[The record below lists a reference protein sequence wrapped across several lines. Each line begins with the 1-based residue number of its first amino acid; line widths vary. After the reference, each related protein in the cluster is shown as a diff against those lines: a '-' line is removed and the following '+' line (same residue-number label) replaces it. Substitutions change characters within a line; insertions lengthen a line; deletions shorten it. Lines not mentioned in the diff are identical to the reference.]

1 MPQHTATFRFYQ
13 ELNDFLDEHRKKI
26 RFDYPYNGTPAVK
39 DAIEA
44 IGVPHTEV
52 DLVLVNG
59 ASVDFSYVINDGDR
73 ISVYPVFETLA
84 IDKVTRLRPRPLR
97 CPRFVCDVHLGKL
110 AKRLR
115 LLGFDT
121 VLSKGEDDRGLVG
134 LAQQQ
139 ERILL
144 TRDRRLLMNKDVTRG
159 LCVRHTDVDKQVH
172 QVLDRFD
179 LRAAC
184 SPFTRCTVCNGQ
196 LKQLTKDA
204 PAFAEIRER
213 VPARVLNWRNEFSVC
228 SDCGKVYW
236 RGSHYT
242 KLARRVAHYLHVD
255 EGLDKAPND

>member
-1 MPQHTATFRFYQ
+1 MYNVRIRFYE
-13 ELNDFLDEHRKKI
+13 ELNDYIPAAMRKRDI
-26 RFDYPYNGTPAVK
+26 DWAFPNRRSVK
-39 DAIEA
+39 DLIESF
-44 IGVPHTEV
+44 GVPHTEV

-110 AKRLR
+110 AKTLR
-115 LLGFDT
+115 LLGLDT
-121 VLSKGEDDRGLVG
+121 VLGKGEDDRWLVA

-144 TRDRRLLMNKDVTRG
+144 TRDRRLLMNKNVTRG
-159 LCVRHTDVDKQVH
+159 LCIRHTDVDHQVH
-172 QVLDRFD
+172 QVLDRFA

-184 SPFTRCTVCNGQ
+184 SPFTRCIVCNGR
-196 LKQLTKDA
+196 LKQLTKDD
-204 PAFAEIRER
+204 PGFPEIQER
-213 VPARVLNWRNEFSVC
+213 VPARVLNWRDEFSVC
-228 SDCGKVYW
+228 CDCGKVYW

-242 KLARRVAHYLHVD
+242 KLARRVEHYLHVD
-255 EGLDKAPND
+255 QGLDKAPND